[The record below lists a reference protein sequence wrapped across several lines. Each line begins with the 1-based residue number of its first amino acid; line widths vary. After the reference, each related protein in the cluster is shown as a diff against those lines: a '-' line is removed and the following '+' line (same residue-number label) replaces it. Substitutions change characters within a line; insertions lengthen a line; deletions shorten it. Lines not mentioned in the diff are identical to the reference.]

1 MEAEGLAAELDNAAS
16 RQPGAQTELQ
26 DLNNTYCAILIQL
39 LFSSTC
45 LIGILVLNVVNV
57 LAPAPTL
64 STNTGNGTHTRS
76 STRANLNAR

>member
-1 MEAEGLAAELDNAAS
+1 MRRRRWRRRAWLLNWIMPHLGNFLH
-16 RQPGAQTELQ
+16 

-45 LIGILVLNVVNV
+45 PVGILILNVVNI

-76 STRANLNAR
+76 STRANPNAR